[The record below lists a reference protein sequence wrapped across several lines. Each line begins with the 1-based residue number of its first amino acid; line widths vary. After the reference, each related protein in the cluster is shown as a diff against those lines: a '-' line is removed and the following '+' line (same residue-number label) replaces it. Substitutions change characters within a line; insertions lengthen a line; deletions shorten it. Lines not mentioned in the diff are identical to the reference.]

1 MINHPQPP
9 IFVTRHIKDTEISLF
24 KSIADK
30 NPTIITLENLIW
42 MIRDGECKVTIDKL
56 RETVNQ
62 AEKDQF
68 KRSLPAVT
76 VSGVFKDGHKAGDLG
91 RYSGLIQIDFD
102 KLESP
107 EADFETLIKDPY
119 TLAAFISPSGN
130 GLKIIVRVSGTEKDH
145 KTNFLNLAAYYLKRF
160 GMIAD
165 QACKDVS
172 RLMYISYDP
181 NLYFNPESIHWSL
194 EAANIEKFETVLNFI
209 QRKNEFTTGKRNEYV
224 FKLALECSAQKIES
238 SLVKA
243 ECLKRFKTEDFT
255 EFEIQNSIQSA
266 YSYPAKKPANIQ
278 DEKLSK
284 LSLIEKRISEWYDLR
299 FNEVASRIEFR
310 DKGTNEPYK
319 ELKESSLWR
328 KLANENFEVSPAKL
342 ATLLSSDFVETYNPF
357 QEYFNQLGKYYSD
370 SEPDHIAD
378 LCRYIKCEDQERYNR
393 QFKKMLVRT
402 VACAMDPN
410 VFNKQAFILVQDKQ
424 NSGKSTFCR
433 WLCPPYLAE
442 YIAENISMD
451 KDSLIALTTNF
462 IINLDELATL
472 GKAEINMLKSFF
484 SLDRVKVRLPFDR
497 RATSRPRC
505 ASFLGST
512 NQDEFL
518 TDETGSVRWLCFKV
532 LEIDFR
538 YKQEINIDQ
547 IWKQAFH
554 LYQSGFAYQLTPAE
568 VKENEIAN
576 RDFQRISAEREFIQ
590 QHFSPGTKDEHDMFV
605 QATTLQQF
613 GAERNFKLNP
623 VLIGKAMKVLD
634 FPRDSKFNGVYQVK
648 GYFIKLNK
656 PGSFTLPA

>member
-1 MINHPQPP
+1 MTNHPQPP
-9 IFVTRHIKDTEISLF
+9 VFVTEHIKDTEFSLF

-56 RETVNQ
+56 RETANQ
-62 AEKDQF
+62 AEKE
-68 KRSLPAVT
+68 KLKKSLPAVT
-76 VSGVFKDGHKAGDLG
+76 LSGVFKDGHKAGNLES
-91 RYSGLIQIDFD
+91 YSGLIQIDFD

-107 EADFETLIKDPY
+107 EADFQTLIKDPY
-119 TLAAFISPSGN
+119 TLASFISPSGN
-130 GLKIIVRVSGTEKDH
+130 GLKLIVRVSGTEKDH
-145 KTNFLNLAAYYLKRF
+145 KANFLNLADYYLKRF
-160 GMIAD
+160 GMVAD

-172 RLMYISYDP
+172 RLMYLSYDP
-181 NLYFNPESIHWSL
+181 NLYFNWDALPWSL
-194 EAANIEKFETVLNFI
+194 ETANFEKFETVLKFI
-209 QRKNEFTTGKRNEYV
+209 QRKNEFTHGKRNDFI
-224 FKLALECSAQKIES
+224 FKLALECSANKIES
-238 SLVKA
+238 SLVKS
-243 ECLKRFKTEDFT
+243 ECLKRFQSDDFN

-266 YSYPAKKPANIQ
+266 YSYPTKKPAKIL

-299 FNEVASRIEFR
+299 YNEVASRIEFR
-310 DKGTNEPYK
+310 EKGSNEPYR
-319 ELKESSLWR
+319 ELNESSLWR
-328 KLANENFEVSPAKL
+328 KLANENIEVSPAKL
-342 ATLLSSDFVETYNPF
+342 ATLLGSDFVETYNPF
-357 QEYFNQLGKYYSD
+357 QEYFNQLGKYD
-370 SEPDHIAD
+370 PESEPDHIAD
-378 LCRYIKCEDQERYNR
+378 LCRYIKCEDQERFNR

-433 WLCPPYLAE
+433 WLCPPNLAE

-472 GKAEINMLKSFF
+472 GKAEINALKSFF

-505 ASFLGST
+505 ASFVGST

-538 YKQEINIDQ
+538 YKLEINIDQ

-568 VKENEIAN
+568 IRENEIAN

-590 QHFSPGTKDEHDMFV
+590 QHFTPGTRDEHDMFV
-605 QATTLQQF
+605 QASTIQQF
-613 GAERNFKLNP
+613 AAERNLKLNP
-623 VLIGKAMKVLD
+623 VLIGRAFKLLD
-634 FPRDSKFNGVYQVK
+634 FVRDSKFNGSYPVK
-648 GYFIKLNK
+648 GYYIKLNK
-656 PGSFTLPA
+656 PGSFTLPG